1 LPAIPA
7 AVPGIRTSSRLFT
20 PQLRLAEGQTVA
32 IKFSGEFTTP
42 RSPEEVFD
50 FLSDPQKFAPL
61 LPDFQSM
68 SMQDPTH
75 FAVRVKVGMG
85 NIRGSAELKMELSE
99 AVKPLRALYKGQGTA
114 VGSQVTVSAG
124 FDLSPLPESTR
135 VVWQGETSVFG
146 KLASMAGGMLEPL
159 GRKNIQKLID
169 GLQKALAEPGGALT
183 AVTSPSVASA
193 TVEAADGLQT
203 AELPQSK
210 TVLVAEAPGLSPAN
224 LEPALSEAIA
234 PETLG
239 VAEAAAP
246 SQVEGPYAGPEN
258 TGVLQSKT
266 DPAAEASGI
275 SPADTEHQQRAS
287 APAQNHATEG
297 DHGNRNP

>member
-1 LPAIPA
+1 MAIN
-7 AVPGIRTSSRLFT
+7 
-20 PQLRLAEGQTVA
+20 
-32 IKFSGEFTTP
+32 FSGEFDTP

-50 FLSDPQKFAPL
+50 FLSDPQKFGPL

-75 FAVRVKVGMG
+75 FTVKVKVGVG

-99 AVKPLRALYKGQGTA
+99 AVKPLRAQYKGQGTA

-169 GLQKALAEPGGALT
+169 GLQKALAEQVQTVAPLDRAT
-183 AVTSPSVASA
+183 AATPADVASVP
-193 TVEAADGLQT
+193 VEAPENGSTT
-203 AELPQSK
+203 AELPQS
-210 TVLVAEAPGLSPAN
+210 TTAP
-224 LEPALSEAIA
+224 
-234 PETLG
+234 
-239 VAEAAAP
+239 
-246 SQVEGPYAGPEN
+246 QR
-258 TGVLQSKT
+258 
-266 DPAAEASGI
+266 EAS
-275 SPADTEHQQRAS
+275 DF
-287 APAQNHATEG
+287 APARPEPEQSATLVRKQNETAEG
-297 DHGNRNP
+297 DHGNSDARPNN